1 MSKNTNETLLDEM
14 RKIVS
19 DHDTKT
25 SDKNIQ
31 SIIDLFQRVIEYNEK
46 IPNDSSM

>member
-19 DHDTKT
+19 DHDTT
-25 SDKNIQ
+25 NSDKNTQ
-31 SIIDLFQRVIEYNEK
+31 SIIDLFKKVIEYNEK
-46 IPNDSSM
+46 IPDDSSM